1 MQKFLKRHE
10 KNDVQNNLIFLI
22 YKIYYIQSI
31 KK

>member
-1 MQKFLKRHE
+1 MQEFLKRYE
-10 KNDVQNNLIFLI
+10 KNDVQNDLIFLI